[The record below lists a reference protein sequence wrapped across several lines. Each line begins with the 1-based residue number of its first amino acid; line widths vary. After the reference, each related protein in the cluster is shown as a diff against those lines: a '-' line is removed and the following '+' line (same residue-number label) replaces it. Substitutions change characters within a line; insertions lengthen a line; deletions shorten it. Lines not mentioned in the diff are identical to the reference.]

1 MFNMARGL
9 SLLSLLL
16 RIIPLHLIV
25 LVNRTL
31 PRNLLKFFLE
41 NTSLPLIVFLLLFQF
56 LRRLFGPQSFLLG
69 KDCA

>member
-1 MFNMARGL
+1 VFNMARGL

-25 LVNRTL
+25 LVNGTL
-31 PRNLLKFFLE
+31 PRNLLKFFLK